1 MLLFLFE
8 FFWVL
13 FGFFVAL
20 YLWERYYKGS
30 DGQE

>member
-8 FFWVL
+8 LCWVL

-20 YLWERYYKGS
+20 YLWERYYKS
-30 DGQE
+30 DDN